1 MLLPTVPAVVF
12 FKEEDV
18 LASATRADNTIRPP
32 TRYKVLTA
40 VGRIREVDDG
50 FLKRGRFHTSRITR
64 IVCFVKYII
73 ALWSIVRSLSKGL
86 QQIRA
91 WIDCWASFRSFDPN
105 RRETEPAIWQSIEV
119 SSSGGSR
126 AIEVFSE
133 RPVDLRTSYCQWLA
147 SVSEK
152 GSEPSA
158 AELEEAT
165 GKMKGQVP
173 LHFSLELYE
182 RRFESVRPSAAALL
196 HCVKADSGPSVA
208 VLDRIYQRHEM
219 DVPRQTE
226 NRQSVLLI
234 HSHIR

>member
-1 MLLPTVPAVVF
+1 MKPVGRPTPSLH
-12 FKEEDV
+12 ERH
-18 LASATRADNTIRPP
+18 SGINTVR
-32 TRYKVLTA
+32 TRYISWWPAAGGKSCK
-40 VGRIREVDDG
+40 
-50 FLKRGRFHTSRITR
+50 FLQSLLAYRCQRFAPPLMSPR
-64 IVCFVKYII
+64 K
-73 ALWSIVRSLSKGL
+73 LWSIVRSLSKGL
-86 QQIRA
+86 RQIRA
-91 WIDCWASFRSFDPN
+91 WIDCWASFRSFDPD
-105 RRETEPAIWQSIEV
+105 RRETEPATWQSREV
-119 SSSGGSR
+119 ASISGSR

-173 LHFSLELYE
+173 LHFPLELYQ

-208 VLDRIYQRHEM
+208 VLDRIYQQHEM